1 MLVDPSRRARADV
14 FGERTT
20 VFGSPEAPLVVS
32 QDKLGIF
39 LPGSDGY
46 VGLFKQFERSEAL
59 DPKAALLTAAGR
71 TADRK
76 PDFVAYTLGQ
86 GLVIRVGAAGWP
98 GALQSSQEA
107 ANATRRMWSLL
118 SR

>member
-1 MLVDPSRRARADV
+1 MLADPGKRARADV
-14 FGERTT
+14 FGERSSL
-20 VFGSPEAPLVVS
+20 FASPEAPLVVS
-32 QDKLGIF
+32 QDKLGLF
-39 LPGSDGY
+39 QGSDYY
-46 VGLFKQFERSEAL
+46 VGLFKQFERSEGL
-59 DPKAALLTAAGR
+59 DRKAALLTAAGR

-98 GALQSSQEA
+98 EALQSSQEA
-107 ANATRRMWSLL
+107 ANATRRMWTLL